1 VGARH
6 ANGRQTNRTS
16 NEHVRDNSK
25 WNVNQQRG
33 DGRAAR
39 SNSRAPNNINNS
51 HLTTTTQRQSSSTMK
66 LLLFPFPSFVVVA
79 GLLLSVPSS
88 TASTVSLAGSSK
100 DRVHH
105 DGGDDGL
112 RTATRRHRQLLPLS
126 VPGLIH
132 LCTGDSPNAND
143 SIGAADSEVGT
154 NTKFVAMM
162 DRQR

>member
-1 VGARH
+1 
-6 ANGRQTNRTS
+6 
-16 NEHVRDNSK
+16 
-25 WNVNQQRG
+25 
-33 DGRAAR
+33 
-39 SNSRAPNNINNS
+39 
-51 HLTTTTQRQSSSTMK
+51 MK

-112 RTATRRHRQLLPLS
+112 GTATRRHRQLLPLS

-132 LCTGDSPNAND
+132 LYTGDSSNAND
-143 SIGAADSEVGT
+143 SVGTADGEVGA
-154 NTKFVAMM
+154 NTKFVAGRKGLSF
-162 DRQR
+162 DFDGTFAAPVRLPVNINSSVLPKLTSK